1 MKIIKFNKKSFL
13 NDLDFI
19 SRNRK
24 SNFSNKVNIVKKILK
39 DVKTKGDNAVVYYQK
54 KFDRSSVSQKNII
67 LSNKEINKV
76 IKNLDSSVKSSIK
89 LAFDRVKDFHKRQSI
104 KSYKYFDKYKNE
116 LAYKVSPLNRVGIY
130 IPGGT
135 ASYPSSVI
143 MNAVPAIVAGVKN
156 ITLCMPTPN
165 NKINAGVVYAAKICG
180 VKKIYK
186 IGGAQAIGAFAYG
199 TNTVTKV
206 DKIVGPGNIFVTTAK
221 KEVFGEVGIDM
232 VAGPS
237 EITVVA
243 NEDND
248 STLTAIDLLSQ
259 AEHDELSQAILVTT
273 NMKFGLE
280 VKSKIYKF
288 LDVLPRKQIAKKEVF
303 GEVGID
309 MVAGPSEITIV
320 ANQDNDS
327 TLTAIDLLSQAEH
340 DELSQAILVTTNMK
354 FGLEVKSKIYKF
366 LDVLPRKQIA
376 KKAID
381 NNSAIIVCKN
391 FTEVVSVVNDIAP
404 EHLEIKTKNN
414 SVLEKKIK
422 NAGSIFLGENSPE
435 AIGDYLAGPNH
446 VLPTAGSARFASG
459 LSVYDFYKKISVIK
473 MSKQGLEKIGRS
485 AIHLANYEGLFAHSQ
500 SIRIRIS

>member
-1 MKIIKFNKKSFL
+1 MKIIKFNKNRFL
-13 NDLDFI
+13 KDLDYI

-67 LSNKEINKV
+67 LSDKEINKV
-76 IKNLDSSVKSSIK
+76 IKNLDTSVKSSIK

-104 KSYKYFDKYKNE
+104 KGYKYFDKYKNE
-116 LAYKVSPLNRVGIY
+116 LAYKISPLSRVGIY

-206 DKIVGPGNIFVTTAK
+206 DKIVGPGNIFVTIAK

-243 NEDND
+243 NQDSD

-273 NMKFGLE
+273 NL
-280 VKSKIYKF
+280 
-288 LDVLPRKQIAKKEVF
+288 
-303 GEVGID
+303 
-309 MVAGPSEITIV
+309 
-320 ANQDNDS
+320 
-327 TLTAIDLLSQAEH
+327 
-340 DELSQAILVTTNMK
+340 K

-391 FTEVVSVVNDIAP
+391 F
-404 EHLEIKTKNN
+404 
-414 SVLEKKIK
+414 
-422 NAGSIFLGENSPE
+422 
-435 AIGDYLAGPNH
+435 AGPNH

-459 LSVYDFYKKISVIK
+459 LSVYDFYKKTSVIK

>member
-1 MKIIKFNKKSFL
+1 MKVIKFNKKSFL
-13 NDLDFI
+13 KDLDFI

-39 DVKTKGDNAVVYYQK
+39 DVKIRGDDAIIYYQK
-54 KFDRSSVSQKNII
+54 KFDKSSVSKKNII
-67 LSNKEINKV
+67 LSDKEINKV
-76 IKNLDSSVKSSIK
+76 TRDLDPSVKSSIK
-89 LAFDRVKDFHKRQSI
+89 LAFERVKDFHVKQSI
-104 KSYKYFDKYKNE
+104 KSYKYFDKYQNE
-116 LAYKVSPLNRVGIY
+116 LAYRVSALNRVGIY

-143 MNAVPAIVAGVKN
+143 MNAIPAIVAGVKN

-180 VKKIYK
+180 IKKIYK

-199 TNTVTKV
+199 TNTVSKV
-206 DKIVGPGNIFVTTAK
+206 DKIVGPGNIFVTVAK

-243 NEDND
+243 NEDNN

-273 NMKFGLE
+273 NLKFGLE
-280 VKSKIYKF
+280 VKNKIYKF
-288 LDVLPRKQIAKKEVF
+288 LDVLPRKQIAK
-303 GEVGID
+303 
-309 MVAGPSEITIV
+309 
-320 ANQDNDS
+320 
-327 TLTAIDLLSQAEH
+327 
-340 DELSQAILVTTNMK
+340 
-354 FGLEVKSKIYKF
+354 
-366 LDVLPRKQIA
+366 R
-376 KKAID
+376 AID

-391 FTEVVSVVNDIAP
+391 FKEVVSVVNEIAP

-414 SVLEKKIK
+414 STLAKQIK

-446 VLPTAGSARFASG
+446 VLPTSGSARFTSG
-459 LSVYDFYKKISVIK
+459 LSVYDFYKKTSVIK

-485 AIHLANYEGLFAHSQ
+485 AIQLANYEGLFAHSQ

>member
-1 MKIIKFNKKSFL
+1 
-13 NDLDFI
+13 
-19 SRNRK
+19 
-24 SNFSNKVNIVKKILK
+24 
-39 DVKTKGDNAVVYYQK
+39 
-54 KFDRSSVSQKNII
+54 
-67 LSNKEINKV
+67 
-76 IKNLDSSVKSSIK
+76 
-89 LAFDRVKDFHKRQSI
+89 
-104 KSYKYFDKYKNE
+104 
-116 LAYKVSPLNRVGIY
+116 
-130 IPGGT
+130 
-135 ASYPSSVI
+135 

-156 ITLCMPTPN
+156 ISLCMPTPN

-186 IGGAQAIGAFAYG
+186 IGGAQAIAAFAYG

-206 DKIVGPGNIFVTTAK
+206 DKIVGPGNIFVTIAK

-243 NEDND
+243 NENNN

-273 NMKFGLE
+273 NLKFGLE
-280 VKSKIYKF
+280 VK
-288 LDVLPRKQIAKKEVF
+288 
-303 GEVGID
+303 
-309 MVAGPSEITIV
+309 
-320 ANQDNDS
+320 N
-327 TLTAIDLLSQAEH
+327 
-340 DELSQAILVTTNMK
+340 
-354 FGLEVKSKIYKF
+354 KIYKF

-376 KKAID
+376 KKAIKD
-381 NNSAIIVCKN
+381 NSAIIICKN
-391 FTEVVSVVNDIAP
+391 FKEVINVVNDIAP

-414 SVLEKKIK
+414 SVLAKQIK

-459 LSVYDFYKKISVIK
+459 LSVYDFYKKTSVIK